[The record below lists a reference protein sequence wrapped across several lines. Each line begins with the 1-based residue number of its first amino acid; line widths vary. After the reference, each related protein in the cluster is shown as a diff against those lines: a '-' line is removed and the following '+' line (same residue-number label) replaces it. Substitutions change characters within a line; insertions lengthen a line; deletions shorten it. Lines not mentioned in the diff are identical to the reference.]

1 MKKLLIL
8 ILALASVLLIFT
20 SCDVINSFLPGGD
33 STDAGNG
40 GADNGT
46 AFDSSALKFH
56 DRSFTYD
63 GNTKGSTV
71 SGTLPVG
78 ITVQY
83 EGNDCVDVGT
93 YTVTAKFFKNG
104 EYIPGEDL
112 TATVTI
118 TPATYNLYGVYF
130 LDAETVYSGKVVT
143 PALIGD
149 LPDGLSVEFKHDE
162 ILNVGDYTVTAVF
175 TGDSNHHPV
184 DDITVT
190 YTVTPAEYDMSG
202 VSFSDRIVEYDGD
215 FHSIIIEGT
224 LPEGVSVEYVNS
236 IQREVGEYIVEA
248 VFTTTDPNYNAPAK
262 MIATLTVMPEAMKP
276 VELLY
281 ELRDDGSY
289 EIIGWE
295 GDNPHVII
303 PATYKGKRVKSIGSG
318 AFDGNTN
325 ITYVSIP
332 ATVINI
338 GNKAFNGCTSL
349 VSFTCKGAIE
359 VIGYKAFANTALT
372 ELVLPDSLV
381 SIGQSALMGMPLEAL
396 TLPFIGGSRA
406 SSNAYLGYLFGATS
420 YSGNAATVPA
430 TLKSVTL
437 SDSATEIPA
446 FAFYGVSSLKEV
458 TVGNSVTFIGNSAFY
473 GTSLASIYLP
483 KSVVTIPAD
492 AYATNS
498 PFYGLAA
505 DTVIMLEGTT
515 SAGFGQY
522 WNETGEGKKAIT
534 VYMKSYEY
542 YLENKDA
549 IKETDMTVATLD
561 GITVDHSMIGGF
573 DSSVLEYSATADINK
588 GYPEIGVAP
597 TSPTAS
603 VTIEQASSA
612 NGGIATITVVS
623 ADLSNTVVYKVKF
636 TVTGTFN
643 ASGEVVGKDGTTGTV
658 TFVLDDGDHATANF
672 TVAMMNKYENLRF
685 TYAILTNKLATLK
698 TVYDSTLGKYVYVMD
713 ADGNY
718 TYTVQ
723 QSEVDFWNELLRN
736 YDVEVIS
743 HTHTHL
749 FWGNNDDGGVQKYV
763 DSSGNVK
770 TSGNLPVGSA
780 SADILA
786 SLQIIEDLLGIR
798 AITHTEPGIG
808 VKTVDTTV
816 SGTLY
821 ETYHTYYKEI
831 INQALLDGTI
841 VNYIGTTMGV
851 TCLEYNRHCHPY
863 MRVRCHL
870 LQQRSPH

>member
-276 VELLY
+276 V
-281 ELRDDGSY
+281 G
-289 EIIGWE
+289 
-295 GDNPHVII
+295 
-303 PATYKGKRVKSIGSG
+303 
-318 AFDGNTN
+318 
-325 ITYVSIP
+325 
-332 ATVINI
+332 
-338 GNKAFNGCTSL
+338 
-349 VSFTCKGAIE
+349 
-359 VIGYKAFANTALT
+359 
-372 ELVLPDSLV
+372 
-381 SIGQSALMGMPLEAL
+381 
-396 TLPFIGGSRA
+396 
-406 SSNAYLGYLFGATS
+406 
-420 YSGNAATVPA
+420 VPA
-430 TLKSVTL
+430 QSPERAASQKS
-437 SDSATEIPA
+437 
-446 FAFYGVSSLKEV
+446 GVP
-458 TVGNSVTFIGNSAFY
+458 
-473 GTSLASIYLP
+473 GT
-483 KSVVTIPAD
+483 
-492 AYATNS
+492 
-498 PFYGLAA
+498 
-505 DTVIMLEGTT
+505 
-515 SAGFGQY
+515 Q
-522 WNETGEGKKAIT
+522 
-534 VYMKSYEY
+534 
-542 YLENKDA
+542 
-549 IKETDMTVATLD
+549 
-561 GITVDHSMIGGF
+561 
-573 DSSVLEYSATADINK
+573 
-588 GYPEIGVAP
+588 
-597 TSPTAS
+597 
-603 VTIEQASSA
+603 SSA
-612 NGGIATITVVS
+612 A
-623 ADLSNTVVYKVKF
+623 
-636 TVTGTFN
+636 
-643 ASGEVVGKDGTTGTV
+643 E
-658 TFVLDDGDHATANF
+658 
-672 TVAMMNKYENLRF
+672 
-685 TYAILTNKLATLK
+685 
-698 TVYDSTLGKYVYVMD
+698 
-713 ADGNY
+713 
-718 TYTVQ
+718 
-723 QSEVDFWNELLRN
+723 
-736 YDVEVIS
+736 
-743 HTHTHL
+743 
-749 FWGNNDDGGVQKYV
+749 
-763 DSSGNVK
+763 
-770 TSGNLPVGSA
+770 
-780 SADILA
+780 
-786 SLQIIEDLLGIR
+786 
-798 AITHTEPGIG
+798 
-808 VKTVDTTV
+808 
-816 SGTLY
+816 
-821 ETYHTYYKEI
+821 
-831 INQALLDGTI
+831 
-841 VNYIGTTMGV
+841 
-851 TCLEYNRHCHPY
+851 
-863 MRVRCHL
+863 
-870 LQQRSPH
+870 